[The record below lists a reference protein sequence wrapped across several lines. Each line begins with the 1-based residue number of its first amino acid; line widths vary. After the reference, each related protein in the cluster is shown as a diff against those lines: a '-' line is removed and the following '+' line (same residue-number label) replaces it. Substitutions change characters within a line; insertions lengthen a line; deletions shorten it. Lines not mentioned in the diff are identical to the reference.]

1 MLWIDEFR
9 VVAAFLVAA
18 IHTWPLQSV
27 WEPADFVLVHIIG
40 RIAVP
45 FFFCVTGY
53 FGVSRFWEKT
63 SDGAY
68 GRLMKKNAQLY
79 GLAMLLYLPVN
90 VYAGQLRNVVGAGR
104 AGSAGLAGAL
114 EGVGKL
120 LKAVAFDG
128 TFYHLWYLPAI
139 LLGVTLLKLLSR
151 WVSAETVGIISVLL
165 YLCGLLGDSYY
176 GLAAKV
182 PALEMAY
189 GKLFAISSYTRNGLF
204 FAPLFLMLGVFL
216 KRTSSESKKTLKNLS
231 LKKNEKKNLKTP
243 DHGFW
248 LTGFLFSVLLLT
260 GEGLLL
266 RKLGWP
272 RHDSMYITLPLVLWC
287 LMRLLLAGKRE
298 RTHREKRLGRECRTF
313 AAAFYVVH
321 PLMIVAVRGGVK
333 VIEAVLNTV
342 TGAGNISFLLVNC
355 SPVFYVEVCLLAG
368 LVAVLTAHLTELHR
382 QIRFQKGRAWVEVE
396 QAAFRH
402 NVRELQ
408 TLLPGDCAL
417 MPAIKADGY
426 GMGTKAAAK
435 LLRKEGVKA
444 FCVASVREGGKLRRS
459 GVQGEILVLGYTSPE
474 QFGLLKRYRLT
485 QTVVDAAYG
494 REMEA
499 SGYRLKG
506 QVKVDT
512 GMHRLGEA
520 AADIDQIA
528 ALYQLP
534 HVKITGIFTHLCVS
548 DEQTPDSQAF
558 TRLQIARFHQVLD
571 ALEQKG
577 IQPGRRHMFSS
588 YGIWNREGEP
598 LDAVRPGIALLGV
611 RSNRE
616 DVLVRACDM
625 RPVLSIHARV
635 ALVRRL
641 DAGEYAG
648 YGRCFHAVKPSRIAV
663 VTIGYADGIP
673 RSLSCGKGF
682 VLIKGRRA
690 PIAGRICMDQLLVD
704 VTDLPKVKR
713 GDEVVLLGRQ
723 GKEEISAE
731 EMAGCAGAITNELL
745 SRLGSRLERVYK

>member
-68 GRLMKKNAQLY
+68 GRLVKKTAQLY

-90 VYAGQLRNVVGAGR
+90 VYADQLRNVVGAGR

-231 LKKNEKKNLKTP
+231 LKKNEKKNLKTS

-333 VIEAVLNTV
+333 VIRSCVKYCYWSRKYKFSS
-342 TGAGNISFLLVNC
+342 GKLLSCILCGGLSLGRSGGCPDSASNRAAPAD
-355 SPVFYVEVCLLAG
+355 PVSER
-368 LVAVLTAHLTELHR
+368 T
-382 QIRFQKGRAWVEVE
+382 
-396 QAAFRH
+396 
-402 NVRELQ
+402 
-408 TLLPGDCAL
+408 
-417 MPAIKADGY
+417 
-426 GMGTKAAAK
+426 GMG
-435 LLRKEGVKA
+435 
-444 FCVASVREGGKLRRS
+444 GGGS
-459 GVQGEILVLGYTSPE
+459 GGISP
-474 QFGLLKRYRLT
+474 
-485 QTVVDAAYG
+485 
-494 REMEA
+494 
-499 SGYRLKG
+499 
-506 QVKVDT
+506 
-512 GMHRLGEA
+512 
-520 AADIDQIA
+520 
-528 ALYQLP
+528 
-534 HVKITGIFTHLCVS
+534 
-548 DEQTPDSQAF
+548 
-558 TRLQIARFHQVLD
+558 
-571 ALEQKG
+571 
-577 IQPGRRHMFSS
+577 
-588 YGIWNREGEP
+588 
-598 LDAVRPGIALLGV
+598 
-611 RSNRE
+611 
-616 DVLVRACDM
+616 
-625 RPVLSIHARV
+625 
-635 ALVRRL
+635 
-641 DAGEYAG
+641 
-648 YGRCFHAVKPSRIAV
+648 
-663 VTIGYADGIP
+663 
-673 RSLSCGKGF
+673 
-682 VLIKGRRA
+682 
-690 PIAGRICMDQLLVD
+690 
-704 VTDLPKVKR
+704 
-713 GDEVVLLGRQ
+713 
-723 GKEEISAE
+723 
-731 EMAGCAGAITNELL
+731 
-745 SRLGSRLERVYK
+745 